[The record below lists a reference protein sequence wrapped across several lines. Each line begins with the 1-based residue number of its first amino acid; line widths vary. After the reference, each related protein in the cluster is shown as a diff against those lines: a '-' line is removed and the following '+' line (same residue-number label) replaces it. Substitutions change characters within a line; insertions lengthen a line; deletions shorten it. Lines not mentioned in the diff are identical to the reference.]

1 MKFGSIWEVLFLLC
15 FAVSWPMS
23 IIKALRTKNVSGK
36 SPVFMV
42 LIILGYVFGIINK
55 LLYSMDFV
63 IYFYVINLLL
73 VAFDLVLYFYYS
85 SRAKSASCLNNRV
98 SK

>member
-1 MKFGSIWEVLFLLC
+1 
-15 FAVSWPMS
+15 
-23 IIKALRTKNVSGK
+23 
-36 SPVFMV
+36 MV

-55 LLYSMDFV
+55 LIYSMDFV
-63 IYFYVINLLL
+63 IYFYVFNLLL

-85 SRAKSASCLNNRV
+85 SRAKSASCMNNRV